1 MIKINLVNKS
11 TVQTQL
17 GPTISDAGDVILT
30 RDEMIKQA
38 GLRVF
43 VMLIFPICLY
53 LYEDYVLIPDMNRAN
68 NTKLKELADLRAYNQ
83 KREPSVNEIKKYGEE
98 KIKIE
103 RKIEILNKIAR
114 ERGRELTLHK
124 FFQKA
129 VPDKTWLTEYNY
141 NQAKDRITIKGSSF
155 FASDIPK
162 LRQEIQSD
170 VMFKSVEV
178 SSQKEGK
185 FQGQSIEEFEM
196 SINLEK
202 VNEPNP

>member
-1 MIKINLVNKS
+1 MVKINLVNKS
-11 TVQTQL
+11 TVQIQQ
-17 GPTISDAGDVILT
+17 GPTISETGEVILS
-30 RDEMIKQA
+30 RDELLKQA
-38 GLRVF
+38 GLRIF
-43 VMLIFPICLY
+43 IMLIFPISLY
-53 LYEDYVLIPDMNRAN
+53 LYEDYFLIPDMNAAINARS
-68 NTKLKELADLRAYNQ
+68 KELTELKAYNQ
-83 KREPSVNEIKKYGEE
+83 KREPSVSEIKKYGDE

-114 ERGRELTLHK
+114 ERGREMALHK

-141 NQAKDRITIKGSSF
+141 DQARDRITIKGSSF

-178 SSQKEGK
+178 GAQKEGK
-185 FQGQSIEEFEM
+185 FQGQSTEDFEM
-196 SINLEK
+196 MINLEK
-202 VNEPNP
+202 INEPTP